1 MDKDLL
7 ILNIERFA
15 GAIGE
20 SPSRACIL
28 SGAGKSFIS
37 DVRKGKVPSVAKIAE
52 LAAHLG
58 VSTSDLVGDKRPGAD
73 EEEARLLGLFDELNE
88 EGRERLLDYAEDLT
102 ASGRYTKA
110 HSDRM
115 GAEA

>member
-1 MDKDLL
+1 MDNASLIANIEKACAAAGVKPTPACIAAGVGKNLL
-7 ILNIERFA
+7 IDAKR
-15 GAIGE
+15 
-20 SPSRACIL
+20 
-28 SGAGKSFIS
+28 
-37 DVRKGKVPSVAKIAE
+37 GKVPSVAKIAE

-58 VSTSDLVGDKRPGAD
+58 VTTSDLVGDKRPGAD

-102 ASGRYTKA
+102 ASGRYKKA